1 MTKETILEQ
10 LHAAR
15 AGHIGWVQRAKLLLS
30 GFDVKEDAIPLDSTS
45 CKFGQWFYSDGQ
57 KLRTLHESSP
67 ELWNRIEAYHIQIHD
82 IYLNIF
88 KIFYGTGK
96 KGFFAKLL
104 GSKKKVSDA
113 DRETAQGYLDDIRR
127 VSKQL
132 IHEIEQL
139 EKEVLA
145 IDGSRIAA
153 LQ

>member
-15 AGHIGWVQRAKLLLS
+15 AGHIGWVQRAKLLVS
-30 GFDVKEDAIPLDSTS
+30 GFDVKEDAIPLDSTG

-57 KLRTLHESSP
+57 KLRTLLTGSTDT
-67 ELWNRIEAYHIQIHD
+67 WGKIEEYHIQIHD

-96 KGFFAKLL
+96 KGFFSKLL
-104 GSKKKVSDA
+104 GGKKKVNDS
-113 DRETAQGYLDDIRR
+113 DRETAQKYLDEIRR
-127 VSKQL
+127 VSRLL

-139 EKEVLA
+139 EKEVLS
-145 IDGSRIAA
+145 IDEARIAA
-153 LQ
+153 LK

>member
-30 GFDVKEDAIPLDSTS
+30 GFDVKEDAIPLDSTT

-57 KLRTLHESSP
+57 KLRTLQESSSDN
-67 ELWNRIEAYHIQIHD
+67 WNRIEEHHIQIHD

-88 KIFYGTGK
+88 KIFYGTEK

-104 GSKKKVSDA
+104 GSKKKVTEA
-113 DRETAQGYLDDIRR
+113 DRETAQGYLDEIRR
-127 VSKQL
+127 VSKLL
-132 IHEIEQL
+132 IQEIEQL
-139 EKEVLA
+139 EKEVLS
-145 IDGSRIAA
+145 IDDEKIAA
-153 LQ
+153 LK